1 MELQIIVDNLCSKSG
16 MLAEWGFSAWLT
28 DSENEQNILLDTG
41 GPLHALEHNLKFLRK
56 DPSGLNAI
64 ILSHSHYDHVGG
76 IEFLRAHATSAR
88 FISSENV
95 FQEKRGRCR
104 PKKN

>member
-56 DPSGLNAI
+56 DPSRGSTQSFSLT
-64 ILSHSHYDHVGG
+64 
-76 IEFLRAHATSAR
+76 ATTTM
-88 FISSENV
+88 
-95 FQEKRGRCR
+95 
-104 PKKN
+104 